1 MFFKLLIRSFGSI
14 FSMLCAFSSQVV
26 LLIYLCTRCCDT
38 KNTKKRKSRP
48 IRCCLSFFALVT
60 CATLAGGFWGNHVLH
75 SGVVEFEKATENINS
90 IVKRAQEMTRRYN
103 EVLQKNIEQ
112 VENFLI
118 QNIFLPMY

>member
-1 MFFKLLIRSFGSI
+1 MILKQFMIIDKNFF
-14 FSMLCAFSSQVV
+14 Q
-26 LLIYLCTRCCDT
+26 
-38 KNTKKRKSRP
+38 
-48 IRCCLSFFALVT
+48 VT

-112 VENFLI
+112 VNEYFSLKI
-118 QNIFLPMY
+118 DL

>member
-1 MFFKLLIRSFGSI
+1 MK
-14 FSMLCAFSSQVV
+14 CCKHV
-26 LLIYLCTRCCDT
+26 LLNC
-38 KNTKKRKSRP
+38 SQ
-48 IRCCLSFFALVT
+48 VT

-112 VENFLI
+112 VLTLSHLVCSPKGPSINDVRQGYVFVFLGLWGF
-118 QNIFLPMY
+118 QGWYAWLLLKC